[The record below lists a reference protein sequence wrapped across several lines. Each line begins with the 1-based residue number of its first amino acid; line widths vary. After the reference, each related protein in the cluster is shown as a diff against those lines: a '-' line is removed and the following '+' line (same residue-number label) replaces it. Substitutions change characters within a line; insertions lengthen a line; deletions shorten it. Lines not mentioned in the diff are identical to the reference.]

1 MALREGKQRFMK
13 SEILK
18 FDRFIFLGFAA
29 FLLMAGQGLSRET
42 TFSPQIKE
50 PLVIQRIS
58 GSVTLD
64 GLSGEDAWK
73 NIRPLPVV
81 MFMPNYGNP
90 PSEKTEILIGFDDT
104 YLYVA
109 GRLYDREPAKIQAPS
124 KKRDYFESN
133 TEWFGVLFDTFN
145 DKENALGFWTTPSGL
160 RWDGTVSS
168 DAEQRTINDM
178 PINPSWNTFWDV
190 AVVNNDQGWFV
201 EMRIP
206 FSSLRFQDR
215 EGRVIM
221 GLTAFRWLPRKAEGD
236 VFPAI
241 DPKLGTM
248 AMWKPS
254 QAAEIVLEGVRS
266 RRPLY
271 IMPYGLGGYGQSHDL
286 NDEETA
292 YVRTNKPTY
301 EAGLDV
307 KYGVTSNL
315 TLDLTLNTDFAQVE
329 ADDYQVNLTRFS
341 LFFPEKRLFF
351 LERAGIFD
359 FSFGEYNQLF
369 YSRRIGIAEEQ
380 SVRIYGGARLVGRLG
395 PWDLGFLNM
404 QTAPLPEEDLP
415 SQNFGV
421 FRARRRVFNPYSYVG
436 GMLTTRLG
444 TDGSYNTVYGLDGT
458 FRFQG
463 DDYLL
468 LNWAQSFETG
478 KDNNPGSLDPA
489 RLRIGWER
497 RTRKGLGFNLG
508 FSRSGTDYDPG
519 MGFEMREDF
528 SRFGNRIL
536 YGWLPGEKSF
546 LSQHYLF
553 TDGFVYFRNEDHS
566 LESAEVGP
574 GWGFLT
580 KIGWTGELAFKMYR
594 ESVRE
599 EISFFDKVFVPPGDY
614 SFCGFKGYA
623 QTPFGKLLSA
633 VITIDAGS
641 FYDGWRATV
650 GIRPIWGI
658 SSDLTLSGYYEFNR
672 VDFSGR
678 RQSLTAQIAQVRL
691 LATLS
696 TKFSASAFI
705 QYDSAVDQVTAN
717 VRLRFNPREGNDL
730 YLVFN
735 EGLNTDRGREIPYR
749 PYYSGRAVMIK
760 YSYTFVF

>member
-1 MALREGKQRFMK
+1 MKFRKFLFLALTG
-13 SEILK
+13 
-18 FDRFIFLGFAA
+18 
-29 FLLMAGQGLSRET
+29 LLFGTGEGLSQNAVSSHRAR
-42 TFSPQIKE
+42 E
-50 PLVIQRIS
+50 PLIIQRVS
-58 GSVTLD
+58 GSINLD
-64 GLSGEDAWK
+64 GLSQEDAWK
-73 NIRPLPVV
+73 NIKPLPLVT
-81 MFMPNYGNP
+81 FLPNYGNP
-90 PSEKTEILIGFDDT
+90 PSEITEILIGYDDAF
-104 YLYVA
+104 LYFA

-133 TEWFGVLFDTFN
+133 TEWFGVIIDTFN
-145 DKENALGFWTTPSGL
+145 DKENALGFCTTPSGL
-160 RWDGTVSS
+160 RWDGTVSG
-168 DAEQRTINDM
+168 DGEQRTINDM
-178 PINPSWNTFWDV
+178 PINPSWNAFWDV
-190 AVVNNDQGWFV
+190 AVVNNDEGWFV

-215 EGRVIM
+215 DGRVIM
-221 GLTAFRWLPRKAEGD
+221 GLIAFRWLPRKAEED
-236 VFPAI
+236 IFPAV
-241 DPKLGTM
+241 DPKLG
-248 AMWKPS
+248 AMGAWKPS
-254 QAAEIVLEGVRS
+254 QAHEIILEGVHS
-266 RRPLY
+266 RRPLF
-271 IMPYGLGGYGQSHDL
+271 ITPYGLGGYGQSNDL
-286 NDEETA
+286 NEEETA
-292 YVRTNKPTY
+292 YVHTDKPTY
-301 EAGLDV
+301 EMGLDV
-307 KYGVTSNL
+307 KYGLTSNL
-315 TLDLTLNTDFAQVE
+315 TLDLTVNTDFAQVE

-369 YSRRIGIAEEQ
+369 YSRSIGIAEEQ

-395 PWDLGFLNM
+395 PWDLGFLDM
-404 QTAPLPEEDLP
+404 QTAPLHEESLA
-415 SQNFGV
+415 SENFGV

-436 GMLTTRLG
+436 GIITSRLG

-458 FRFQG
+458 VRVGG

-478 KDNNPGSLDPA
+478 KTNDPASFDPA

-508 FSRSGTDYDPG
+508 FSYSGRDYNPG

-528 SRFGNRIL
+528 SRFGNRVL

-553 TDGFVYFRNEDHS
+553 TDGYVYFRNADHS
-566 LESAEVGP
+566 LESVEIGP

-580 KIGWTGELAFKMYR
+580 KGGWNGELAFKMYR

-599 EISFFDKVFVPPGDY
+599 EISFFDKIFVPPGDY
-614 SFCGFKGYA
+614 SFCGLKGYV
-623 QTPFGKLLSA
+623 QTAYGKLLSA
-633 VITIDAGS
+633 IMTIDAGS
-641 FYDGWRATV
+641 FYDGWRATFGV
-650 GIRPIWGI
+650 KPVWGI

-696 TKFSASAFI
+696 TKFSASAFL

-717 VRLRFNPREGNDL
+717 IRLRFNPREGNDL

-735 EGLNTDRGREIPYR
+735 EGLNTDRGRDIPFR
-749 PYYSGRAVMIK
+749 PFYSGRAVMIK